1 MLRLTIL
8 CALLFFVITPVVFSQ
23 DETTTNSGIVAGSVK
38 GADGQPI
45 EGASIRL
52 IQVDSRNRI
61 VAGFTAPVASSD
73 SNGEYIFK
81 NVPEGDYAI
90 LAQYWAPSGK
100 SDRLNSYYFPGVLE
114 LRDARIVRVGP
125 DSILTAMQIN
135 CASGAQGFQATGR
148 VIDSDTQKSV
158 AGIRLIYGLRPGS
171 GGNGDFSA
179 RTRVQTDAD
188 GSFILTDLKAGKH
201 WAGIYHNDSADY
213 YCTPIYFEIIDSD
226 LSNLVIPVRRG
237 VSLSG
242 RVFLDDGIPESLLGR
257 TTVDFY
263 PSGISAVDRGP
274 VYNLIDSYLTIS
286 SLVSPDGTF
295 LLKGIPPLSGRLYLK
310 YPGATTTANYVTVIE
325 HNDKNISQAVS
336 VKDSNIEN
344 IQILVTSGKGA
355 IRVRVRCDNG
365 ILDFD
370 RLEVSVSLQNDEVA
384 FFGKKLKADPEGIF
398 ATDNLLPGKYLVM
411 VVRTHR
417 DGRLKS
423 RTGPVRYVTV
433 RNGELSEIEITVPGE
448 QAYEY

>member
-1 MLRLTIL
+1 MLKLTVP
-8 CALLFFVITPVVFSQ
+8 CAFLLFVVTPVVFSQ
-23 DETTTNSGIVAGSVK
+23 GETATNTGIVSGSITD
-38 GADGQPI
+38 ADGQPI

-61 VAGFTAPVASSD
+61 DAGFTAPVTSSD
-73 SNGEYIFK
+73 SKGQYIFR
-81 NVPEGDYAI
+81 NVPEGDYGI
-90 LAQYWAPSGK
+90 LAQYWTRAGK

-125 DSILTAMQIN
+125 DSVLSAMHIR
-135 CASGAQGFQATGR
+135 CALGTQGFLATGR
-148 VIDSDTQKSV
+148 VIDSATQESLS
-158 AGIRLIYGLRPGS
+158 GIQLMYGLRPGF
-171 GGNGDFSA
+171 GEKGDFSA
-179 RTRVQTDAD
+179 RTRVRSDDD

-201 WAGIYHNDSADY
+201 WAGINHNNSGDY
-213 YCTPIYFEIIDSD
+213 YCTPIYFEIIDRD

-242 RVFLDDGIPESLLGR
+242 RVSLDDGIPESLLGR
-257 TTVDFY
+257 ITVDFY

-286 SLVSPDGTF
+286 GPVSPDGSF
-295 LLKGIPPLSGRLYLK
+295 LIKGIPPLSGKLSLK
-310 YPGATTTANYVTVIE
+310 FPGALTTGNYVTVIE
-325 HNDKNISQAVS
+325 HNDKNISQAVR
-336 VKDSNIEN
+336 VKDSDIED
-344 IQILVTSGKGA
+344 IHILVTSGKGS
-355 IRVRVRCDNG
+355 IRVRVRCESG

-384 FFGKKLKADPEGIF
+384 YFGKKLKADAQGIF
-398 ATDNLLPGKYLVM
+398 ATDNLLPGKYMVM
-411 VVRTHR
+411 VIRTHR
-417 DGRLKS
+417 DGRLTS

-448 QAYEY
+448 QTYQY